1 MAEQSERDEERTGEI
16 SVRYDTP
23 VYFQKITSGEYD
35 LKTGNYADDTVAET
49 MRYASVMNTGEEKLK
64 LIYDGPKQGSLTIHI
79 QNHYNEPFDRIRVG
93 EKLYCVDFSR
103 KLRTKHTFVV
113 SEVQ

>member
-1 MAEQSERDEERTGEI
+1 M
-16 SVRYDTP
+16 RYDTP
-23 VYFQKITSGEYD
+23 VYFQQVTTGEYD
-35 LKTGNYADDTVAET
+35 PKTGNYAEDTVTET

-64 LIYDGPKQGSLTIHI
+64 LVYDGPKQGSLTIQL
-79 QNHYNEPFDRIRVG
+79 QNHYTEPFDRIRVG
-93 EKLYCVDFSR
+93 EESYSVDFSR